1 MKLNK
6 TCHRDRIAR
15 LTAPCPSH
23 KNFNVKTLTFANAN
37 TAANADV
44 DAGGSTIALPGVF
57 SSPGLRPGE
66 LKTPSC
72 FMKRIFSFLPVS
84 FSLLSVSLLRF
95 LLVCFP
101 RTPETC
107 SHLHLILSPGSLDNT
122 TKKPHEV
129 FQCVSWET
137 RPDLLVY
144 RITPLTAPCL
154 SHIRLCCKT
163 IKCDA
168 NTHIHVWLTTR
179 AHCTGELIN
188 VAFTWTGQKEKKHLH
203 RAKQA

>member
-1 MKLNK
+1 MNEKKLSQSILKLNK

-23 KNFNVKTLTFANAN
+23 KNFNVKTLTFANAD
-37 TAANADV
+37 ANAGV
-44 DAGGSTIALPGVF
+44 DAAGSTIAL
-57 SSPGLRPGE
+57 PGLRPGE

-101 RTPETC
+101 QTPETC

-144 RITPLTAPCL
+144 RITPLTALCL

-163 IKCDA
+163 IK
-168 NTHIHVWLTTR
+168 
-179 AHCTGELIN
+179 
-188 VAFTWTGQKEKKHLH
+188 
-203 RAKQA
+203 